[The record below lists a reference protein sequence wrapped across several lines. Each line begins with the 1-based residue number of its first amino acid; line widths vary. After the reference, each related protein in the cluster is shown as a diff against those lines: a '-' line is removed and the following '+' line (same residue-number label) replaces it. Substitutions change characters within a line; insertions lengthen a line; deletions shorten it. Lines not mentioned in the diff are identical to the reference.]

1 VGKDIN
7 TAIFN

>member
-1 VGKDIN
+1 MS